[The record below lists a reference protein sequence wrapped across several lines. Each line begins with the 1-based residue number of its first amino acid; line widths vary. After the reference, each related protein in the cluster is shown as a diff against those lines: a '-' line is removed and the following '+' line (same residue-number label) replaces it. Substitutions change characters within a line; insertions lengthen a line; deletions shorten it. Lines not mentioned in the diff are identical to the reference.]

1 MEGTAMCLIDVR
13 HGRATCEFRKHRT
26 IVDEDGASIYI
37 STGTEAMALEPPLVC
52 YQNEKHFAI
61 CTAKFQK
68 PNKCKYFHLLPITS
82 GKTTEQQ
89 ILITAGI

>member
-1 MEGTAMCLIDVR
+1 MEGTAMCMVDTRNSRV
-13 HGRATCEFRKHRT
+13 TCEHRKYRT
-26 IVDEDGASIYI
+26 IVDEDGASVAI
-37 STGTEAMALEPPLVC
+37 STSTEAMALEPPLVC

-61 CTAKFQK
+61 CVGKFQK